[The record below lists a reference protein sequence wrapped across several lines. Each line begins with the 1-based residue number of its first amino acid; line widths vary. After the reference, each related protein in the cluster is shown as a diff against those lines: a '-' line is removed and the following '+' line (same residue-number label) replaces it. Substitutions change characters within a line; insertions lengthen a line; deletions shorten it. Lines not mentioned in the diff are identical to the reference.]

1 MVQISAHAGKSMVAS
16 TWFNYYSFD
25 IMGDLAFGKSFDMLK
40 SGKTHFAMELLQ
52 QGMLPLGIL
61 GPIPWAI
68 PIMANAPILGA
79 GFRRFFKWCA
89 DQVEARRKMKVEV
102 PDITTWL
109 IKDPKGDR
117 LWLDGDAR
125 LIIVAGSDTTAIA
138 MTHLFYYL
146 ASFPQQ
152 VEKLRAE
159 LKTLISPDKPF
170 CVKDVQYGEHLNS
183 LINETLRMHPPVPSG
198 TFRTTPGEGIT
209 IDGVFIPGNINVSV
223 PHYAIGRCKFFK
235 PIHLYPSKSDDHL
248 S

>member
-1 MVQISAHAGKSMVAS
+1 MGQISARAGQPMVAS

-25 IMGDLAFGKSFDMLK
+25 IMGDLAFGKSFDMLR

-52 QGMLPLGIL
+52 QGLLPLGVL

-68 PIMANAPILGA
+68 PIMATAPIIGA
-79 GFRRFFKWCA
+79 DFRRFFAWCA
-89 DQVEARRKMKVEV
+89 DQVEARRNMKVEV

-109 IKDPKGDR
+109 LKDPKGDR
-117 LWLDGDAR
+117 LWLNGDAR

-138 MTHLFYYL
+138 MTHLFFYL
-146 ASFPQQ
+146 ASKPEQ

-159 LKTLISPDKPF
+159 LKTLVNPDKPF
-170 CVKDVQYGEHLNS
+170 SVRDVQNGDYLNG

-198 TFRTTPGEGIT
+198 TFRTTPPEGIT

-223 PHYAIGRCKFFK
+223 PHYVIGRCK
-235 PIHLYPSKSDDHL
+235 S
-248 S
+248 